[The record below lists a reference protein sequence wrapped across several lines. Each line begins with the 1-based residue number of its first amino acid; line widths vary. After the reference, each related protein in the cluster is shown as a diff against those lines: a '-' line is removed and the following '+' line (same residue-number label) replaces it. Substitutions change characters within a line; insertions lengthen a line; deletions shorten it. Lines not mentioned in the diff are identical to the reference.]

1 MGMTKK
7 NKSNVFKIAL
17 VIIAV
22 ILLGC
27 ILILVLKNNHKQE
40 LISPTSSIEKTPEV
54 LDEASEIEEEGDQI
68 FFVPKEEIYSFS
80 MTDAHGI
87 LLNFQKEDDKWV
99 YLDDLSLDINQD
111 RIDKILNYISNIKF
125 IDIITTE
132 DGEAYGL
139 NQNSPVYIISD
150 ANDNSTIISI
160 GNIDENEG
168 TVYFAVNYD
177 FTNIYVNKGK
187 LYNIGEYT
195 IESLVATE

>member
-1 MGMTKK
+1 
-7 NKSNVFKIAL
+7 
-17 VIIAV
+17 
-22 ILLGC
+22 
-27 ILILVLKNNHKQE
+27 
-40 LISPTSSIEKTPEV
+40 
-54 LDEASEIEEEGDQI
+54 
-68 FFVPKEEIYSFS
+68 
-80 MTDAHGI
+80 
-87 LLNFQKEDDKWV
+87 
-99 YLDDLSLDINQD
+99 LSLDINQD